1 MRYIKSITQQKLS
14 FLLAIYI
21 GLFMNGAV
29 FYRRFGSYAHD
40 FTVWKGISAVVELA
54 ATVLVT
60 FFLLRLLS
68 LFGRRSWRIL
78 ASLVV
83 LFSAGAS
90 YYMTFL
96 NVVIGYGIIASVM
109 TTDIDLSKEVVGL
122 NFILWLIAVSALPL
136 ILIWN
141 NRCRYT
147 LLRQLRTP
155 GQRIRSLAVVVLAG
169 IMVWA
174 PIRLLDIQ
182 QKKVE
187 RATGVDLPS
196 YGGVVAN
203 SYLPSNWLSALGL
216 YAWARVDESSDNNSL
231 LNPAKKFTYQAPQ
244 NVNDT
249 YVVFIIGE
257 TTRWDHMGIFGY
269 ERNTTPK
276 LAQEKNLAAFRG
288 YSCDT
293 ATKLSLRCMFVRQ
306 GGAEDN
312 PQRTLK
318 EQNIFAVLKQ
328 LGFSS
333 DLYAMQSEMWFYS
346 NTMADNIAYREQIG
360 AEPRNRGKPVDDM
373 LLVDEMQQ
381 SLGRNPDGKH
391 LIILHTKG
399 SHFNYTQR
407 YPRSFAQWKPEC
419 IGVDS
424 GCTKAQM
431 INSYDN
437 SVTYVDHFIS
447 SVIDQVRD
455 KKAIVLAPPAWQEG
469 GSMAHLLGT
478 DDVGRDVLSRL
489 MYGARLSLLVG
500 CLVVVLSL
508 IMGVILG
515 LIAGYFGGLVDNIIM
530 RVVDIMLALPSLL
543 LALVLVAIFGPS
555 IGNAALALT
564 FVALPHYVR
573 LTRAAVLVEV
583 NRDYVTAS
591 RVAGAGA
598 MRQMFINI
606 FPNCLAPLIVQ
617 ASLGF
622 SNAILDMAALGFLGM
637 GAQPPTPEWGT
648 MLSDVLQFAQSAWW
662 VVTFPGLAILLTVLA
677 FNLMGDGLRDAL
689 DPKLKQ

>member
-244 NVNDT
+244 NVDDT

-381 SLGRNPDGKH
+381 SPGRNPDGKH

-431 INSYDN
+431 INFYDN

-455 KKAIVLAPPAWQEG
+455 KKAIVFYAADHGESINEREHLHGTPRELAPPEQFRVPMMVWMSDKYLENPANAQAFAQLKKEAD
-469 GSMAHLLGT
+469 MKVPRRHVELYDT
-478 DDVGRDVLSRL
+478 I
-489 MYGARLSLLVG
+489 MG
-500 CLVVVLSL
+500 CL
-508 IMGVILG
+508 
-515 LIAGYFGGLVDNIIM
+515 GYTSPDGGINENNNWCHIPQ
-530 RVVDIMLALPSLL
+530 AKE
-543 LALVLVAIFGPS
+543 
-555 IGNAALALT
+555 AAA
-564 FVALPHYVR
+564 
-573 LTRAAVLVEV
+573 
-583 NRDYVTAS
+583 N
-591 RVAGAGA
+591 
-598 MRQMFINI
+598 
-606 FPNCLAPLIVQ
+606 
-617 ASLGF
+617 
-622 SNAILDMAALGFLGM
+622 
-637 GAQPPTPEWGT
+637 
-648 MLSDVLQFAQSAWW
+648 
-662 VVTFPGLAILLTVLA
+662 
-677 FNLMGDGLRDAL
+677 
-689 DPKLKQ
+689 

>member
-1 MRYIKSITQQKLS
+1 MRYIKSMTQQKLS
-14 FLLAIYI
+14 FLLALYI
-21 GLFMNGAV
+21 GLFMNCAV
-29 FYRRFGSYAHD
+29 FYRRFGSYAQE
-40 FTVWKGISAVVELA
+40 FTIWKGLSAVVELG

-68 LFGRRSWRIL
+68 LFGRRVWRVL
-78 ASLVV
+78 ATLVV

-122 NFILWLIAVSALPL
+122 HFVLWLIAVSVLPL
-136 ILIWN
+136 IFIWSN
-141 NRCRYT
+141 HCRYT

-155 GQRIRSLAVVVLAG
+155 GQRFRSAAVVVLAG
-169 IMVWA
+169 VMVWA

-187 RATGVDLPS
+187 RATGIDLPS

-216 YAWARVDESSDNNSL
+216 YAWAQVDESSDNNSL
-231 LNPAKKFTYQAPQ
+231 INPARKFTYVAPKDGD
-244 NVNDT
+244 DT

-293 ATKLSLRCMFVRQ
+293 ATKLSLRCMFVRE
-306 GGAEDN
+306 GGADNN

-318 EQNIFAVLKQ
+318 EQNVFAVLKQ

-346 NTMADNIAYREQIG
+346 NTMADNISYREQIG
-360 AEPRNRGKPVDDM
+360 AEPRNRGKTVDDM
-373 LLVDEMQQ
+373 LLIDEMQN
-381 SLGRNPDGKH
+381 SLAQNPEGKH

-407 YPRSFAQWKPEC
+407 YPRSYAQWKPEC

-437 SVTYVDHFIS
+437 SETYVDHFIT
-447 SVIDQVRD
+447 SVFDQLRD
-455 KKAIVLAPPAWQEG
+455 KKAIVFYAADHGESINEREHLHGTPRNMAPPEQFRVPMLVWMSDKYLASPQHAQ
-469 GSMAHLLGT
+469 MFAHLKQQAEIKVPRRHVELYDT
-478 DDVGRDVLSRL
+478 I
-489 MYGARLSLLVG
+489 MG
-500 CLVVVLSL
+500 CL
-508 IMGVILG
+508 
-515 LIAGYFGGLVDNIIM
+515 GYTSPNGGINQNNNWCHIPD
-530 RVVDIMLALPSLL
+530 AQK
-543 LALVLVAIFGPS
+543 VA
-555 IGNAALALT
+555 A
-564 FVALPHYVR
+564 
-573 LTRAAVLVEV
+573 
-583 NRDYVTAS
+583 
-591 RVAGAGA
+591 
-598 MRQMFINI
+598 
-606 FPNCLAPLIVQ
+606 
-617 ASLGF
+617 
-622 SNAILDMAALGFLGM
+622 
-637 GAQPPTPEWGT
+637 
-648 MLSDVLQFAQSAWW
+648 
-662 VVTFPGLAILLTVLA
+662 
-677 FNLMGDGLRDAL
+677 
-689 DPKLKQ
+689 K